1 MDNKQSMTVADY
13 GGRDQ
18 YATCQAREKALNE
31 AILEANISENFER
44 YLELFDAFYAD
55 DLEVSSEM
63 QGPTIRGK
71 ARVRSLLADFLV
83 PLHVMA
89 EVGGLVVS
97 VRESPIASDVA
108 DETHSLWILELVG
121 VSGRTCTLSWRVAR
135 KWKGPCVVSEH
146 HCDHQQNGGPLTSA
160 DLSWNGLGP
169 VPALRIPS

>member
-1 MDNKQSMTVADY
+1 
-13 GGRDQ
+13 
-18 YATCQAREKALNE
+18 
-31 AILEANISENFER
+31 
-44 YLELFDAFYAD
+44 
-55 DLEVSSEM
+55 LEVSSEM

-89 EVGGLVVS
+89 EVGGLLVS

-169 VPALRIPS
+169 VPALRRPS